1 MIGLRPD
8 RVIALLV
15 FAGII
20 GSFWI
25 LLPSEDTG
33 PSGQPRIIDG
43 DSIRIVGETIRL
55 VGIDAPEGRQLCQNP
70 KGQDWACGR
79 QATSALRKLIA
90 GRDVQCTGSE
100 RDRGGRLLAVC
111 RVGQQE
117 INRWMVEEGWAVSY
131 NDYPKV
137 ESRARNAKKGIW
149 SGTFCVLGTGETNIC
164 DELNCS
170 NSDFPV
176 RKHYVRNIHLN
187 CNHAF
192 LIAK

>member
-55 VGIDAPEGRQLCQNP
+55 VGIDAPEGRQFCQNL

-90 GRDVQCTGSE
+90 GRDVHCTGSE

-131 NDYPKV
+131 NDYPKA

-149 SGTFCVLGTGETNIC
+149 SGTFLRPR
-164 DELNCS
+164 DWR
-170 NSDFPV
+170 DKYM
-176 RKHYVRNIHLN
+176 R
-187 CNHAF
+187 
-192 LIAK
+192 